1 MCRSTPRKRSSAS
14 ISRGTERAG
23 AVFAAALFF
32 ALAICWAPAVAAAV
46 EDAYHALIYDYEVA
60 SYCGILTRQVHDAA
74 TAKRAALE
82 AESSL
87 TDEQLRQIRI
97 AAFVA
102 ADREYQNRSLG
113 GHKPWCQGEGA
124 EGVRRIL
131 E

>member
-1 MCRSTPRKRSSAS
+1 MCRSTPRKRLSAS
-14 ISRGTERAG
+14 ISLGTRLG
-23 AVFAAALFF
+23 GTVLVLALWP
-32 ALAICWAPAVAAAV
+32 ALLEASSI
-46 EDAYHALIYDYEVA
+46 EEAYQALIYDYEVA
-60 SYCGILTRQVHDAA
+60 GYCGILTRQVHNAA
-74 TAKRAALE
+74 IRKRAALE
-82 AESSL
+82 AESAL